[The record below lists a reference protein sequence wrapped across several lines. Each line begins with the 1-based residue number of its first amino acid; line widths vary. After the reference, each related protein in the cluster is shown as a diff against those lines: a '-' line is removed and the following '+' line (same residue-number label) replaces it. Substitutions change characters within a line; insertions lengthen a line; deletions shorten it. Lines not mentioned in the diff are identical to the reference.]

1 VDLHDSHRAVS
12 LGDLKDLPVGAGVN
26 QNDGQYFPVY
36 GWLEVGFQPLIK
48 HVRPPDGHHGDDEP
62 TVLSRTAE
70 TWFFGLSAFSSSL
83 CRLDVVCREPEP
95 GGAHRLRDPV
105 P

>member
-1 VDLHDSHRAVS
+1 VDGSVDLHDSHRAVS

-48 HVRPPDGHHGDDEP
+48 HV
-62 TVLSRTAE
+62 
-70 TWFFGLSAFSSSL
+70 
-83 CRLDVVCREPEP
+83 
-95 GGAHRLRDPV
+95 
-105 P
+105 